1 MSQQLAQ
8 SFVRSS
14 RPAPA
19 RRPGPAKVVSQP
31 RVPVAQPEQRALVRR
46 APAEVSKLQSQVV
59 DPRAALRPIE
69 QQGNRSLASQ
79 RGYAKTDLMAI
90 AEIGYHYLLS
100 GGTQLA
106 LTIFEGLCAVAPN
119 EAYFA
124 LALGLTHDHL
134 GDDRLALEW
143 YRRAGALDPSDPRP
157 DVNAAEL
164 YLARRDFASGVKLLE
179 RAVTKARHL
188 GDEAI
193 EKKASALITH
203 IRRRAA

>member
-8 SFVRSS
+8 SSVRSS

-79 RGYAKTDLMAI
+79 RGYAKSDLTPSTAS
-90 AEIGYHYLLS
+90 GYHSPRRDATL
-100 GGTQLA
+100 LA
-106 LTIFEGLCAVAPN
+106 LTIFDGLSAVAPH

-124 LALGLTHDHL
+124 LALGLPHLAL

-143 YRRAGALDPSDPRP
+143 YTRAGKLDPSDPRP
-157 DVNAAEL
+157 EVNAAEL

-179 RAVTKARHL
+179 RAVFKARNR

-193 EKKASALITH
+193 EKKASALIAH